1 MIAHPESR
9 EILNTVTRLRFAR
22 HCRPLPRLTGSQWP
36 ERFRVLSPEATRQH
50 GIWRNDVVPYLVDIM
65 DAVTDPRIQRVTVVA
80 PSQSAKTELLLN
92 ILGYF
97 MHQQPSPILVVQPTV
112 DMAQDFSK
120 LRLAPMLRDSPVLR
134 DMVAPARSRDSNN
147 TILSKQYPGGQLDI
161 VGANSPAGLAARP
174 KRVVFLDEVDRFPES
189 AGAEGDPFD
198 IAYARTRSY
207 QHARKIIAVSSPTFE
222 PVQDL
227 SGRWSGS
234 RIWREFA
241 SGTQEVRELPCPD
254 CGTYQPMEFESLHWE
269 RSDDGKG
276 PVIPSSVVWECA
288 ACNHRFPSS
297 AKIDMAAKGV
307 WRATAAS
314 LDPVHRSF
322 RVHGLVAAFALWP
335 ELAQEFVDKHRDP
348 VRLQTF
354 VNTALGECW
363 KDREVEN
370 QADGI
375 RARARRYDG
384 GERDEPL
391 RFQVPREAGIVTA
404 GVDVQHD
411 RLEIVVRAWGIGEQS
426 WLLETAVLR
435 GDTSQPKVWT
445 DLDAYRTSKSWQHE
459 GGARLSIF
467 AMTVDAAD
475 GSHAKIVW
483 TYCAPRLAERVY
495 AIKGSPNPTAPL
507 IPSKPTKVKP
517 GRMYVVGSNG
527 LTEALYRR
535 LSMPTPGPGYLH
547 FNAYADDDY
556 VTQLLSMERHIDPL
570 TRRRSWR
577 VRRNVRNE
585 KHDCENYA
593 YAALLLGGVSLLE
606 HEVTRVNEE
615 GERLKSGTPEPEPAI
630 VAPSSDGSWLGRA
643 RGGGSWMGRLGR

>member
-1 MIAHPESR
+1 MIAHPEGRGAVNRS
-9 EILNTVTRLRFAR
+9 TRARFAR
-22 HCRPLPRLTGSQWP
+22 HCRPLPRLTGSQWA
-36 ERFRVLSPEATRQH
+36 ERYRVLSPEATRQH
-50 GIWRNDVVPYLVDIM
+50 GVWRNDVVPYLAEIM

-92 ILGYF
+92 ILGFF

-222 PVQDL
+222 PVQDT

-234 RIWREFA
+234 RIWREFQ
-241 SGTQEVRELPCPD
+241 SGTQEVRELPCPQ
-254 CGTYQPMEFESLHWE
+254 CGTYQPMEFDALHWD
-269 RSDDGKG
+269 RVDDRG
-276 PVIPSSVVWECA
+276 PVVPSSVYWLCA
-288 ACNHRFPSS
+288 ACKYHASPGEKV
-297 AKIDMAAKGV
+297 AMAAKGV
-307 WRATAAS
+307 WRATSTS

-370 QADGI
+370 QAGGI
-375 RARARRYDG
+375 RARALRYDG
-384 GERDEPL
+384 GTDDEPV
-391 RFQVPREAGIVTA
+391 RFHVPREAGVITA

-411 RLEIVVRAWGIGEQS
+411 RLEIVVRAWGVGEQS
-426 WLLETAVLR
+426 WLVETAVLR
-435 GDTSQPKVWT
+435 GDTSQSTLWAE
-445 DLDAYRTSKSWQHE
+445 LDTFRKSRTWRHE
-459 GGARLSIF
+459 SGAP
-467 AMTVDAAD
+467 MTIQSMAIDAGD
-475 GSHAKIVW
+475 GTHAKIV
-483 TYCAPRLAERVY
+483 YAFCAPRLAERVY
-495 AIKGSPNPTAPL
+495 AVKGSTNPAAPL
-507 IPSKPTKVKP
+507 IPNKPTKVKP
-517 GRMYVVGSNG
+517 GRLYLIGVNG

-593 YAALLLGGVSLLE
+593 YAALLLGPVSLIE
-606 HEVTRVNEE
+606 HEVTRVNAE
-615 GERLKSGTPEPEPAI
+615 GERLKSGTSAPEP
-630 VAPSSDGSWLGRA
+630 VAAAASSDSSWLGRA